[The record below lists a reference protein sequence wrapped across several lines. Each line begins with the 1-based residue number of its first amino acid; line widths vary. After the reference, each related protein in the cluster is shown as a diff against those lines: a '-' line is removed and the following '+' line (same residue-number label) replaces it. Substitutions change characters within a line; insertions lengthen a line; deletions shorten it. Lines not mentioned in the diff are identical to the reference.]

1 MERCDAKELK
11 KILRKE
17 IRAKIESLD
26 SEYCIQADRDIFK
39 QVTELEA
46 YKQGKA
52 IFCFVGTKREI
63 DTAPIINHALSL
75 GKQVAVPKCRSKGIM
90 DARLIQSLSD
100 LRVGFYGIMEPDEY
114 APCLGPEKVDLAII
128 PCLSCSSSGKRLGYG
143 GGYYDRYLEH
153 VTGLKAVICRRQ
165 IMRDDIPVE
174 DHDQDVDL
182 VICEENIWRLGEN
195 DLFVSG
201 GNS

>member
-17 IRAKIESLD
+17 IRAKIEILD
-26 SEYCIQADRDIFK
+26 PEYCIQADRDIFK

-114 APCLGPEKVDLAII
+114 APCLGPEKVDL
-128 PCLSCSSSGKRLGYG
+128 GYG